1 MNWLDWYNS
10 LDKPT
15 WTPAPATI
23 GLIWQIL
30 YPIILV
36 SFGFVFVQ
44 AIRRKVPWL
53 VALSFAIN
61 LVANL
66 IFTPIQ
72 FGMRNLPLAAVDIL
86 IVWGTIIWMSV
97 VIWRHY
103 RWVAVARAGARADAG
118 EEAGGVRAGGAGAA
132 GGVPGRLRAGVPG
145 GGLRICKS
153 RLSNWRRKSSKG
165 EAVSTPVQLALADV
179 RQAGEADELRVVLVG
194 EHSQSTVSVRVV

>member
-1 MNWLDWYNS
+1 MTWLEWYNG
-10 LDKPT
+10 LVKPA

-36 SFGFVFVQ
+36 TFGFVFVQ
-44 AIRRKVPWL
+44 MFRGKIEWK
-53 VALSFAIN
+53 VALPFAIN

-97 VIWRHY
+97 VVWKQY
-103 RWVAVARAGARADAG
+103 RWVSLAQIPYFVWVSLATVLQLSITAMNW
-118 EEAGGVRAGGAGAA
+118 
-132 GGVPGRLRAGVPG
+132 GRP
-145 GGLRICKS
+145 
-153 RLSNWRRKSSKG
+153 
-165 EAVSTPVQLALADV
+165 
-179 RQAGEADELRVVLVG
+179 
-194 EHSQSTVSVRVV
+194 

>member
-1 MNWLDWYNS
+1 MPWIEWYNA
-10 LDKPT
+10 LEKPT

-44 AIRRKVPWL
+44 ALRGKVGWII
-53 VALSFAIN
+53 ALPFAIN

-86 IVWGTIIWMSV
+86 IVWTTIIWC
-97 VIWRHY
+97 VIAVWPHFK
-103 RWVAVARAGARADAG
+103 WVAVAQGPYFIWVSLATVLQLSITAMNW
-118 EEAGGVRAGGAGAA
+118 
-132 GGVPGRLRAGVPG
+132 GRP
-145 GGLRICKS
+145 
-153 RLSNWRRKSSKG
+153 
-165 EAVSTPVQLALADV
+165 
-179 RQAGEADELRVVLVG
+179 
-194 EHSQSTVSVRVV
+194 